1 MVARLRL
8 GNKLDKRRGEFTKT
22 AVPQAFSTIVT
33 IRARTHVVK
42 SIFTLARQY
51 PVRRL

>member
-8 GNKLDKRRGEFTKT
+8 GNELDKRCGAIAEN
-22 AVPQAFSTIVT
+22 AVPQAFLAFTRS
-33 IRARTHVVK
+33 RAHAHVVK

-51 PVRRL
+51 PHRRL